1 MEWTVMLS
9 ELRAVIR
16 NAAKHMTGFQRRK
29 FMATMAMEHCN
40 GSPRQTETSL
50 GFNRRAVSRGL
61 QELELGRPIR
71 NRTQRRGRPR
81 IEQHRQD
88 ISRITDEVL
97 SENSQ
102 MDPKFQ
108 TTLAF
113 TRVTGKGLRQALA
126 TSLNVAL
133 TSLPVPRSLRRLMNR
148 NLNYPK
154 LGVQHDL
161 EKHPSNRAKTGWH
174 ISTRRQAYQSRV
186 GRSQWLA
193 KPNLLQAAGL
203 ARPSTAICLLFAIL
217 WVRWYVYFV
226 PLP

>member
-1 MEWTVMLS
+1 
-9 ELRAVIR
+9 
-16 NAAKHMTGFQRRK
+16 
-29 FMATMAMEHCN
+29 
-40 GSPRQTETSL
+40 
-50 GFNRRAVSRGL
+50 
-61 QELELGRPIR
+61 
-71 NRTQRRGRPR
+71 
-81 IEQHRQD
+81 
-88 ISRITDEVL
+88 
-97 SENSQ
+97 
-102 MDPKFQ
+102 
-108 TTLAF
+108 
-113 TRVTGKGLRQALA
+113 
-126 TSLNVAL
+126 
-133 TSLPVPRSLRRLMNR
+133 MNR

-226 PLP
+226 PLPSYGRQTVGVSPNTVWRR

>member
-1 MEWTVMLS
+1 MLS

-71 NRTQRRGRPR
+71 NLTQRRGRPR

-102 MDPKFQ
+102 MDFQ
-108 TTLAF
+108 PGHF
-113 TRVTGKGLRQALA
+113 GQKLR
-126 TSLNVAL
+126 
-133 TSLPVPRSLRRLMNR
+133 
-148 NLNYPK
+148 
-154 LGVQHDL
+154 
-161 EKHPSNRAKTGWH
+161 
-174 ISTRRQAYQSRV
+174 RV